1 MHRQDM
7 ATHEAVTIEIHALSI
22 CLNYSWCAMILL
34 DTKDLSSA
42 MAMLNV
48 NEDGPAYCEWVF
60 AVRWDGNLWPMQ
72 RLTSVAE
79 INFCFKLAFMLS
91 IIKFVLFK
99 KKIKSRS
106 KN

>member
-22 CLNYSWCAMILL
+22 CLNYNWCVMILL

-48 NEDGPAYCEWVF
+48 NEDGPAYY
-60 AVRWDGNLWPMQ
+60 P
-72 RLTSVAE
+72 
-79 INFCFKLAFMLS
+79 
-91 IIKFVLFK
+91 
-99 KKIKSRS
+99 
-106 KN
+106 